1 MRKLNLLSLNVM
13 YPPDIGGGAEVVMHD
28 LNFLL
33 AERGYDVHSIVFH
46 TEEKPKFDII
56 EGIKVWRFRIPNIYL
71 PHVNKR
77 RTKLL
82 KIIWHLLNIY
92 NVASCKIF
100 KNFLNNFKPDL
111 IIMHNTYGWSPS
123 ILFSIAKYNIPTIQV
138 LHDLHYI
145 CYRSMF
151 KGYENCNKQC
161 LFCKVIK
168 YPYKKGS
175 NNVSAVVGVS
185 KFVLEKHLEFG
196 YFQNVKFKK
205 VIYNRR
211 KIVIKPNLNIKEN
224 NNIISIGYIGSI
236 APNKGIEV
244 LLKAF
249 KNFSNNK
256 NIFLHIAGSGDHNY
270 IRYLQDQ
277 YNNNQIIWL
286 GYVEQ
291 ENFYPKI
298 DFIVVPSIWYE
309 NFPNVI
315 LEANYFGK
323 PVIASQIGGIPE
335 IVKPKLNGDLFTP
348 GNTDEL
354 TMKIHKFIDNINYW
368 REKAEDIH
376 NYCRPFFDTKRW
388 GDEWEE
394 LIKLV
399 LRESD

>member
-13 YPPDIGGGAEVVMHD
+13 YPPDFGGGAEVVMHD
-28 LNFLL
+28 LNILL

-46 TEEKPKFDII
+46 TEEKPKFDIV
-56 EGIKVWRFRIPNIYL
+56 EGINVWRFRIPNIYF
-71 PHVNKR
+71 PHVNKKR
-77 RTKLL
+77 AKLL
-82 KIIWHLLNIY
+82 KIIWHLFNIY
-92 NVASCKIF
+92 NVASCKIL
-100 KNFLNNFKPDL
+100 KNFLSNFKPDL

-123 ILFSIAKYNIPTIQV
+123 ILFSINKYNIPTIQV

-151 KGYENCNKQC
+151 KGFENCNNQC
-161 LFCKVIK
+161 FFCKVIK

-175 NNVSAVVGVS
+175 NYISAVVGVS

-211 KIVIKPNLNIKEN
+211 KIEIKPNLNIKEN

-256 NIFLHIAGSGDHNY
+256 NIFLYIAGSGDHNY
-270 IRYLQDQ
+270 MRYLQDQ
-277 YNNNQIIWL
+277 YNNNHIIWL
-286 GYVEQ
+286 GYVKAES
-291 ENFYPKI
+291 FYPQI

-309 NFPNVI
+309 NFPTVVI
-315 LEANYFGK
+315 EANYFGK
-323 PVIASQIGGIPE
+323 PVIASKIGGIPE
-335 IVKPKLNGDLFTP
+335 IVKPKLNGDLFAP
-348 GNTDEL
+348 GNTGEL
-354 TMKIHKFIDNINYW
+354 TIKILEFINNINYW

-394 LIKLV
+394 LIQLV
-399 LRESD
+399 LKESN